1 MEPEKQEETTPEVY
15 DEALLTTVDNEWDPF
30 DNFSEWYSR
39 DLQLARQQNR
49 RPCCGYLAIIAAC
62 SDDISDNEFNQ
73 VMNDAIDEIVELDLS
88 GTFKKVTRKPQNKVV
103 EAS

>member
-1 MEPEKQEETTPEVY
+1 MESTNFK
-15 DEALLTTVDNEWDPF
+15 EAMLTTTDNEWDPF

-39 DLQLARQQNR
+39 DLELARQQNR

-62 SDDISDNEFNQ
+62 SDDISENEFNQ
-73 VMNDAIDEIVELDLS
+73 VMNDAIDEIVALDLS
-88 GTFKKVTRKPQNKVV
+88 GTFKKVTRERHDVFV

>member
-1 MEPEKQEETTPEVY
+1 MDTENKVK
-15 DEALLTTVDNEWDPF
+15 EAMLSTIDNEWNPF

-39 DLQLARQQNR
+39 DLELARQQNR

-62 SDDISDNEFNQ
+62 SDDVSDNEFNQ
-73 VMNDAIDEIVELDLS
+73 VMNDAINEIVDLDLS
-88 GTFKKVTRKPQNKVV
+88 GTFIKVTREPKDEVV

>member
-1 MEPEKQEETTPEVY
+1 MVDTDKPIPE
-15 DEALLTTVDNEWDPF
+15 AMLTTVDNEFDPF

-39 DLQLARQQNR
+39 DLQLAREQNR
-49 RPCCGYLAIIAAC
+49 RPTAGYLAIIMAN
-62 SDDISDNEFNQ
+62 SDDVSDNEFNQ

-88 GTFKKVTRKPQNKVV
+88 GTFKKVTREPKEQFV

>member
-1 MEPEKQEETTPEVY
+1 METTVEKY
-15 DEALLTTVDNEWDPF
+15 KEAMLTTFDNEWDPF

-39 DLQLARQQNR
+39 DLELARQQNR
-49 RPCCGYLAIIAAC
+49 RSASGYLAIIAAC
-62 SDDISDNEFNQ
+62 SDDVSDNEFNQ

-88 GTFKKVTRKPQNKVV
+88 GTFKKVTREHKETYV

>member
-1 MEPEKQEETTPEVY
+1 MDNPVK
-15 DEALLTTVDNEWDPF
+15 EAMLTTIDNEWDPF

-39 DLQLARQQNR
+39 DLELARQQNR
-49 RPCCGYLAIIAAC
+49 RPACGYLAIIMAN
-62 SDDISDNEFNQ
+62 SDDVSENEFNQ

-88 GTFKKVTRKPQNKVV
+88 GTFKKVTREPKEVYV